1 MEKEKRDNLSIVK
14 SEKDLNGS
22 KIAKEKPEDKKLTVS
37 DAEKEEQEK
46 ALLQERLEISS
57 GIARL
62 SLEEELSRQR
72 KDLPSKAATK
82 DYLSIDSAADE
93 ELPVNALISVLEQS
107 PYLLGENQSF
117 EYIPLKQDENES
129 FYVATTSTIQE
140 ELANADGQ
148 SFAPLYRKDD
158 NADQY
163 RF

>member
-93 ELPVNALISVLEQS
+93 ELPVNALISVLEQG
-107 PYLLGENQSF
+107 PYLLGGINH
-117 EYIPLKQDENES
+117 
-129 FYVATTSTIQE
+129 
-140 ELANADGQ
+140 
-148 SFAPLYRKDD
+148 
-158 NADQY
+158 
-163 RF
+163 